1 MDYTTI
7 AIGAAVFAYGVFSG
21 IMRFIKPSYFR
32 KLEPMKKMW
41 GERAG
46 NVIHFIAY
54 VVVPVVIGVGLV
66 FSGIKGANIF
76 EAFK

>member
-1 MDYTTI
+1 MNGITI
-7 AIGAAVFAYGVFSG
+7 AIGAAVFAFGIFSG

-41 GERAG
+41 GARAG
-46 NVIHFIAY
+46 SVIHFIGY

-66 FSGIKGANIF
+66 ISGIKGANIF